1 MKITQISA
9 TAGRKFS
16 HPLEPFGNMLVS
28 ATFTAELEG
37 WESAAEAANDLQR
50 MADNHVDT
58 EKQRL
63 LAACSTQPQWGTT
76 KAQRATENKADSLLT
91 KHSGGK

>member
-1 MKITQISA
+1 MKVTTISA
-9 TAGRKFS
+9 SAGRKFS
-16 HPLEPFGNMLVS
+16 HPTEPFGNMLVS

-37 WESAAEAANDLQR
+37 WENTAEAANDLQR
-50 MADNHVDT
+50 MADNHVDA

-63 LAACSTQPQWGTT
+63 LAACSQQPQWANN
-76 KAQRATENKADSLLT
+76 KAQRATENKADSLLM

>member
-1 MKITQISA
+1 MKVIQISA

-16 HPLEPFGNMLVS
+16 HPTEPFGNMLVS

-37 WESAAEAANDLQR
+37 WESTVDAASDLQR
-50 MADNHVDT
+50 MADSHVDA
-58 EKQRL
+58 EKKRL
-63 LAACSTQPQWGTT
+63 LESCSQQPQWGNN

>member
-1 MKITQISA
+1 MKVTSISA

-16 HPLEPFGNMLVS
+16 HPTEPFGNMLVS
-28 ATFTAELEG
+28 ATFTGELEG
-37 WESAAEAANDLQR
+37 WENAAEAARDLQA
-50 MADNHVDT
+50 MADNHVDA

-63 LAACSTQPQWGTT
+63 LAACSQQPSWSNN
-76 KAQRATENKADSLLT
+76 KAQRATESKADTLAS